1 MRGYAL
7 GHVMVI
13 RMIVLRLVRES
24 MVFRSLT
31 PVARHQSQD
40 TQSTLTPHSEHPEN
54 SPAP

>member
-24 MVFRSLT
+24 MVFRSL
-31 PVARHQSQD
+31 
-40 TQSTLTPHSEHPEN
+40 
-54 SPAP
+54 